1 MLNPTIPVIN
11 TPKQNANKPNNT
23 KYKTILCKHF
33 NTPQGCSY
41 GEKCQFAHGNNE
53 LRINS
58 TQYAP
63 MIKNQNNLL
72 NYKIAKCKN
81 WEKDGNCKYGSLC
94 TFAHGDTELR
104 TKNDNLS
111 QIGPFPIMLPY
122 NMNSMGMMMP
132 PNINFNQMPQMI
144 PDNIDQNQLM
154 MGMMMAP
161 NENIQKNNENSPGNG
176 ENNF

>member
-1 MLNPTIPVIN
+1 MLNPTVPVIN
-11 TPKQNANKPNNT
+11 TPNQNANKPNNA

-41 GEKCQFAHGNNE
+41 GGKCQFAHGNNE

-132 PNINFNQMPQMI
+132 PNINFNQMQQMI

-161 NENIQKNNENSPGNG
+161 NGNIQKNNENSPGNG

>member
-1 MLNPTIPVIN
+1 M
-11 TPKQNANKPNNT
+11 
-23 KYKTILCKHF
+23 
-33 NTPQGCSY
+33 GCSY
-41 GEKCQFAHGNNE
+41 GEKCQFAHGKHE
-53 LRINS
+53 LRFFDNNISQNFNKIN
-58 TQYAP
+58 TN
-63 MIKNQNNLL
+63 NQKTAL